1 MVDEVGGGSTQK
13 PGGVLSESVPTMAMR
28 CDDETRSDLAFIR
41 AARIY
46 RTLIDPFLVNA
57 QSACYTLGVIQ
68 HHQECLVP
76 IVGSPR
82 AARMGHVGVEGVS
95 GLAFRYAVSVD
106 HCGPLHV
113 AYLYC
118 AQLATGRQPTQFVVC
133 TPCAAGMPTVPTVTL
148 ELNRSVG

>member
-1 MVDEVGGGSTQK
+1 MVDGVGGGSTQK

-95 GLAFRYAVSVD
+95 GLAFRYAVSVV
-106 HCGPLHV
+106 HSMSLTCIAPSLPLG
-113 AYLYC
+113 ASPPSLSC
-118 AQLATGRQPTQFVVC
+118 AHL
-133 TPCAAGMPTVPTVTL
+133 VPPACPL
-148 ELNRSVG
+148 FPLLRWN